1 MGSVFVDAK
10 DPHAVELRQLGQE
23 DAEQGGG
30 VDHEVRGVV
39 LGVEAGEKVTGEG
52 VRCRLV
58 LYHPTL
64 PQTRYFR
71 WLAAVSCIKTQHPS
85 VGRTFQTPGPVCGEA
100 ALNTPAAALLG
111 TPPRSP
117 VPCSAQNS
125 THSTT
130 GEMLRNLREEVHCI
144 P

>member
-1 MGSVFVDAK
+1 MGSIFVDAK

-39 LGVEAGEKVTGEG
+39 LGVEAGEEVTGEG

-71 WLAAVSCIKTQHPS
+71 WFAAVLKPS
-85 VGRTFQTPGPVCGEA
+85 TPQLGE
-100 ALNTPAAALLG
+100 LSKLQDLSV
-111 TPPRSP
+111 PRL
-117 VPCSAQNS
+117 
-125 THSTT
+125 H
-130 GEMLRNLREEVHCI
+130 
-144 P
+144 